1 VTSIHFTLHRESF
14 ADSFSKSFPDQRSTR
29 GRDSIMIVLRNGH
42 VITMDPQLG
51 ELPATDVLIS
61 GDRIQAIGPGLPAD
75 GATEIDIRGEVV
87 LPGFATMAG
96 PDTFRR
102 LRAALRV
109 ERTGACTRAPDSR
122 PVTEAA
128 TETLRTAG
136 NGAISVGGRADL
148 VTLGGLEHV
157 MDVSRL
163 AGAVITSLGPD
174 DVRTVM
180 IGGRIV
186 RGGLAPAASL
196 AA

>member
-1 VTSIHFTLHRESF
+1 
-14 ADSFSKSFPDQRSTR
+14 
-29 GRDSIMIVLRNGH
+29 MIVLRNGH

-61 GDRIQAIGPGLPAD
+61 GDRIEAIGPALPAD

-87 LPGFATMAG
+87 IPGFAAMAG

-109 ERTGACTRAPDSR
+109 ERTGNACTPAPGSR

-128 TETLRTAG
+128 TATLRTAG
-136 NGAISVGGRADL
+136 TGSISVGSRADL
-148 VTLGGLEHV
+148 VTLAGLEHV

-163 AGAVITSLGPD
+163 AGAVVTSLGPD

-186 RGGLAPAASL
+186 STPTASAA
-196 AA
+196 A

>member
-1 VTSIHFTLHRESF
+1 
-14 ADSFSKSFPDQRSTR
+14 
-29 GRDSIMIVLRNGH
+29 MIVLRNGH

-61 GDRIQAIGPGLPAD
+61 GDRIEAIGPGLPAD
-75 GATEIDIRGEVV
+75 GATEIDVRGEVV
-87 LPGFATMAG
+87 LPGFPAG

-109 ERTGACTRAPDSR
+109 ERTGDACTPTTPGSR
-122 PVTEAA
+122 PVTDAA
-128 TETLRTAG
+128 TDTLRAAG
-136 NGAISVGGRADL
+136 TGSLSVGGPADI

-157 MDVSRL
+157 TDVSRL

-174 DVRTVM
+174 DIRTVL
-180 IGGRIV
+180 IAGRIV
-186 RGGLAPAASL
+186 RSGPAPAAS

>member
-1 VTSIHFTLHRESF
+1 
-14 ADSFSKSFPDQRSTR
+14 
-29 GRDSIMIVLRNGH
+29 MIVLRNGH

-61 GDRIQAIGPGLPAD
+61 GDRIQAIGPALPAD
-75 GATEIDIRGEVV
+75 GATEIDVRGEVV
-87 LPGFATMAG
+87 IPGFAAMAG

-109 ERTGACTRAPDSR
+109 ERTGGACAPATR
-122 PVTEAA
+122 PVTEVA

-136 NGAISVGGRADL
+136 NGSISVGGRADL

-163 AGAVITSLGPD
+163 AGAVVTSLGPE

-180 IGGRIV
+180 VGGRIV
-186 RGGLAPAASL
+186 RSGQAPAAS

>member
-1 VTSIHFTLHRESF
+1 
-14 ADSFSKSFPDQRSTR
+14 
-29 GRDSIMIVLRNGH
+29 MIVLRNGH

-61 GDRIQAIGPGLPAD
+61 GDRIQAIGPALPAE

-96 PDTFRR
+96 PDTFRQ

-109 ERTGACTRAPDSR
+109 ERTGSACAPAPGTR

-136 NGAISVGGRADL
+136 NGSISVGGRADL

-163 AGAVITSLGPD
+163 AGAVVTSLGPD

-186 RGGLAPAASL
+186 RGGLAPAETI